1 MVAEGLARMT
11 NRSKAKGTNFESSIT
26 AYLQANGH
34 PHAERRSL
42 QGAGNDKGDI
52 AGWPGV
58 MIESKAALRWE
69 IDAWMREVATQ
80 QANANAAIGVLWCKR
95 KGKAGAADGVIVMTP
110 AQFLALTKAAGW

>member
-1 MVAEGLARMT
+1 MT
-11 NRSKAKGTNFESSIT
+11 NRSKNTGTRWESAIVD
-26 AYLQANGH
+26 YLHANGH
-34 PHAERRSL
+34 PHVERRAL
-42 QGAGNDKGDI
+42 HGNTDKGDL

-58 MIESKAALRWE
+58 MVEAKAALRWE

-95 KGKAGAADGVIVMTP
+95 KGKAGAADGVVVMTP